1 MNKTLNEILIMLNL
15 SKEVKTE
22 EVVKLEEMK
31 IADNE
36 TVIVADEFK
45 EGQPVFIK
53 STEEDSENVALPVGE
68 YVLEN
73 GDTLVVES
81 EGEILSITAKEDEA
95 QEEQPVVED
104 KPAEEEL
111 AEEEV
116 ADEPKEEEAPAE
128 NNQMAEL
135 EARIAKLEELLAP
148 AEELVETEEVVMSK
162 EEVKEVVVEE
172 VVELSEEV
180 TFSPEAAT
188 PKSNEGKFSFPKGMM
203 GDRLNKTYSF

>member
-22 EVVKLEEMK
+22 EVVKLAEMK

-68 YVLEN
+68 YMLEN
-73 GDTLVVES
+73 GDTLVVET
-81 EGEILSITAKEDEA
+81 EGEILSITAKKDEA

-104 KPAEEEL
+104 KPVEEKL

-116 ADEPKEEEAPAE
+116 ADEPKEEAPAE

-162 EEVKEVVVEE
+162 EEVKEVVIEE

-188 PKSNEGKFSFPKGMM
+188 PKNNEGKFSFPKGMM
-203 GDRLNKTYSF
+203 GDKLNKTYSF

>member
-22 EVVKLEEMK
+22 EVVKLAEMK

-68 YVLEN
+68 YMLEN
-73 GDTLVVES
+73 GDTLVVET
-81 EGEILSITAKEDEA
+81 EGEILSITAKKDEA

-104 KPAEEEL
+104 KPVEEKL

-116 ADEPKEEEAPAE
+116 ADEPKEEAPAE

-148 AEELVETEEVVMSK
+148 AKELVETE
-162 EEVKEVVVEE
+162 EVVVEE

-188 PKSNEGKFSFPKGMM
+188 PKNNEGKFSFPKGMM
-203 GDRLNKTYSF
+203 GDKLNKTYSF

>member
-22 EVVKLEEMK
+22 EVVKLAEMK

-68 YVLEN
+68 YMLEN
-73 GDTLVVES
+73 GDTLVVET
-81 EGEILSITAKEDEA
+81 EGEILSITAKKDEA

-104 KPAEEEL
+104 KPVEEKL

-148 AEELVETEEVVMSK
+148 AKELVETE
-162 EEVKEVVVEE
+162 EVVVEE

-188 PKSNEGKFSFPKGMM
+188 PKNNEGKFSFPKGMM
-203 GDRLNKTYSF
+203 GDKLNKTYSF